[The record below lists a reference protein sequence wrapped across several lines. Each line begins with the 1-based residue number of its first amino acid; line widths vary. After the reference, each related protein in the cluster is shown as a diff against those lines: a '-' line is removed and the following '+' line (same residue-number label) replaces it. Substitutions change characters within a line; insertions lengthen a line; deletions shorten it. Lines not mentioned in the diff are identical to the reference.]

1 MAKADE
7 VPLDTPTL
15 TYIAD
20 LRMKRAM
27 IELTMSSGNLDIL
40 DRALS
45 LARTLTELP
54 FELNLWQAQNIWYEI
69 LRNSPHSLTA
79 HDPEDRPRW
88 DRDFSELGC
97 CLSIACDVIAA
108 EEPVVATTGD

>member
-1 MAKADE
+1 
-7 VPLDTPTL
+7 
-15 TYIAD
+15 
-20 LRMKRAM
+20 M

-69 LRNSPHSLTA
+69 LRSSPHSLTA
-79 HDPEDRPRW
+79 HEPEDRPRW
-88 DRDFSELGC
+88 DRDFRELGS
-97 CLSIACDVIAA
+97 CLSIACDIIAA
-108 EEPVVATTGD
+108 EEPAVATAPATDYLIAEA